1 MTSRAGLESR
11 LVATTP
17 AGAYDRSGQLL
28 AERYRVERLIGLG
41 AMGSIWSVRDVSNGL
56 EAVAKVH
63 ETELTDSSDPVCRE
77 RFLRE
82 AVALASVRHANV
94 VSLYE
99 VGRTDTGE
107 PYLIMERLVG
117 EPLDERL
124 FRGRPTVSEAIGI
137 GVELLS
143 GLDAV
148 HAAGVLHRDV
158 KPENVF
164 LARVDGGTVVKLLD
178 FGLARGLGWPTGKIT
193 RAGAAVGTPGYMSP
207 EQARGRRDLD
217 VRTDLYSVGVVL
229 YEMLSG
235 RRPFEGLTPT
245 DVMVRSCT
253 EAPVPLS
260 YYRPDLP
267 PALTT
272 LVMCALARERHE
284 RFEHARAM
292 RRALDAVARAMREQ
306 DLRDTQSELESI
318 RR

>member
-1 MTSRAGLESR
+1 MASRAGLESPP
-11 LVATTP
+11 VTTTP
-17 AGAYDRSGQLL
+17 VGACDKSGQVL
-28 AERYRVERLIGLG
+28 AERYRVEQLIGVG
-41 AMGSIWSVRDVSNGL
+41 AMGSIWSVRDLSSGL

-63 ETELTDSSDPVCRE
+63 EAELTDTADPVSRE

-82 AVALASVRHANV
+82 AVALASVRHENV

-99 VGRTDTGE
+99 VGQTDAGE

-124 FRGRPTVSEAIGI
+124 FRSRPTVSEAVGI
-137 GVELLS
+137 AVELLA

-158 KPENVF
+158 KPENIF

-178 FGLARGLGWPTGKIT
+178 FGLARGLGWPAGKIT
-193 RAGAAVGTPGYMSP
+193 RAGTAVGTPGYMSP

-245 DVMVRSCT
+245 DIMVRSCT
-253 EAPVPLS
+253 EPPVPLS
-260 YYRPDLP
+260 HYRPDLP
-267 PALTT
+267 PALTA
-272 LVMCALARERHE
+272 VIMSALARERHE
-284 RFEHARAM
+284 RFDHARAM
-292 RRALDAVARAMREQ
+292 RRALDAAARSMREQ
-306 DLRDTQSELESI
+306 DLRDTQTELTPL